1 MSDSG
6 ISPPSSPAQ
15 SPRSSVSVRSRS
27 RSSSPSSERAPSP
40 SRSRSRSRSRSS
52 SRSSRSS
59 ITAVPGHDGHDNEHH
74 EGHAVHH
81 DTQHGSGHGTEHHS
95 SGHTTGHHNSTTHNE
110 LHASTHTSTHTP
122 THEPKPLG
130 TPPPRRHPLLARLAL
145 PAAILVGLGIAA
157 GATYAVVAHVQ
168 NLLANASVRGTMSD
182 WKARARSDVYD
193 ACYEGC
199 TSCDDPNFAYNACA
213 VTARAVAK
221 GVVDCDAGRMWN
233 WAVKDRYP
241 DACLAAVAVILMG
254 NELEGMKNSY
264 RGQLGLIAV
273 TVLGG
278 LLGAVATYKLW
289 RMATMSKPEI
299 EYARAA
305 RGWSLF
311 KPKTWGRASAAS
323 SEEKGEKS
331 SRSSASLSSGSK
343 RGKGKGKGKNKKV
356 AAVVLGLFSSRG
368 AAYACVGHDA
378 AWSQF
383 FSSPNGA
390 ITGVV
395 HGWFSEC
402 KDRQDCVRKCR
413 NSCTTSSSGTK
424 TCSDKCTN
432 DCHTVTYTTRT
443 PKSYVDDV
451 LPKVRACGFKTVDA
465 LGGSVVT
472 TRVANANIE
481 RNLWVRVSVNGLNV
495 TKSTET
501 DASVRCLHDMA
512 G

>member
-1 MSDSG
+1 M
-6 ISPPSSPAQ
+6 P
-15 SPRSSVSVRSRS
+15 
-27 RSSSPSSERAPSP
+27 
-40 SRSRSRSRSRSS
+40 
-52 SRSSRSS
+52 
-59 ITAVPGHDGHDNEHH
+59 THDAHDNAHH
-74 EGHAVHH
+74 EGHATHH
-81 DTQHGSGHGTEHHS
+81 DTHQGGHHS
-95 SGHTTGHHNSTTHNE
+95 SGHGTGHNSTSHSTGHHNTSTGHHNTSTTHHE
-110 LHASTHTSTHTP
+110 HHTP

-130 TPPPRRHPLLARLAL
+130 PAPPRRHPSLGRLAL
-145 PAAILVGLGIAA
+145 PLAILVGLGIAA

-168 NLLANASVRGTMSD
+168 RLLANASVGGTMAE
-182 WKARARSDVYD
+182 WKALARTEVYD

-199 TSCDDPNFAYNACA
+199 TSCDDPSFAYNACQ
-213 VTARAVAK
+213 VTARAVAAGK
-221 GVVDCDAGRMWN
+221 GVNCDAGRMWN
-233 WAVKDRYP
+233 WAVQDRYP

-254 NELEGMKNSY
+254 NELEAMKNSY

-289 RMATMSKPEI
+289 RMATMSKSEI

-305 RGWSLF
+305 RGWSVF
-311 KPKTWGRASAAS
+311 KPKTWGKARAS

-331 SRSSASLSSGSK
+331 SRSSVSVSSGSK
-343 RGKGKGKGKNKKV
+343 RGKNKKV
-356 AAVVLGLFSSRG
+356 AAVFLGLFSSRG
-368 AAYACVGHDA
+368 AAYACVGRDA

-383 FSSPNGA
+383 FSSPSGA

-402 KDRQDCVRKCR
+402 KERQDCVRKCR

-432 DCHTVTYTTRT
+432 DCHTVIFTTRN
-443 PKSYVDDV
+443 PKNYVDDV
-451 LPKVRACGFKTVDA
+451 LPKVRACGFKTVDT